1 MIIIHKIFFFHLQH
15 ENHTPLQEKRTYQ
28 QPKAALYYEE
38 LREKNPTHAREPL
51 NIPSCSAK

>member
-38 LREKNPTHAREPL
+38 LREKNPTHAKEL
-51 NIPSCSAK
+51 KAS